1 MTHTTKTRPLA
12 AIAFFVLAISTLS
25 AAAQET
31 SGRSALLA
39 AAEAAQELRALTAAV
54 ELSGEGGFKAYVP
67 TGVGTIKLV
76 RQAEPLDGRV
86 WNSRLDTTYVHKQ
99 GDPEEQITAL
109 RTPGSF
115 VWIDHEK
122 KTVQER
128 PQDEN
133 RSRASAAMNLFA
145 LPELTSPEP
154 FSRELREGT
163 SWKLLDRETVDG
175 VACEVVEVTYDMS
188 DNRASRDPSLS
199 LIRTPTTKFYIGV
212 EDRLPR
218 RIERISNQ
226 SMISFSIVLDIT
238 DLDADPD
245 ITPADLAVATPEG
258 YTRTAPARTT
268 TPDPAVEPQTDM
280 PRPHLEPVDEG
291 APDLPAHGFELV
303 DGAGNEV
310 TLDSLKGS
318 VAVLYFWGTWCVP
331 CRDFSPLVSNLVDT
345 FEGEPVKVFGLPVR
359 ERSEE
364 AVRDAISD
372 YKHTLLLNPGGD
384 PVGCDAVARA
394 YKVRRYPTIYV
405 IGFDSEV
412 LAVKWPEP
420 GVDAAD
426 TMAEVE
432 QAIRRHLD
440 SKD

>member
-1 MTHTTKTRPLA
+1 MTSTTTKRPFAALA
-12 AIAFFVLAISTLS
+12 FCVLAISALS
-25 AAAQET
+25 ASAQET

-39 AAEAAQELRALTAAV
+39 AAEAAHELRALTATV

-67 TGVGTIKLV
+67 TGRGTIKLV
-76 RQAEPLDGRV
+76 RQAEPFDGRV
-86 WNSRLDTTYVHKQ
+86 WNSRLDTSYTHTQ
-99 GDPEEQITAL
+99 GDPEEQISAL

-115 VWIDHEK
+115 VWVDHEK
-122 KTVQER
+122 KIVQER
-128 PQDEN
+128 PHDEN

-145 LPELTSPEP
+145 LPELTNPEP

-163 SWKLLDRETVDG
+163 SWKLLDRETVNG

-199 LIRTPTTKFYIGV
+199 LIRTPSTKYFFGV

-226 SMISFSIVLDIT
+226 AMISFSIILDIT
-238 DLDADPD
+238 ELAADTD
-245 ITPADLAVATPEG
+245 ISPADLAIATPDG

-268 TPDPAVEPQTDM
+268 TPDPAIEPQTDM
-280 PRPHLEPVDEG
+280 PRPLVEPVDAS

-303 DGAGNEV
+303 DGKGNKV
-310 TLDSLKGS
+310 TLDSLKGN

-345 FEGEPVKVFGLPVR
+345 FEGRPVKVFGLPVR
-359 ERSEE
+359 ERSEQ
-364 AVRDAISD
+364 AVRDAIGG
-372 YKHTLLLNPGGD
+372 YRHTLLLNPGGD

-420 GVDAAD
+420 GVEAAD
-426 TMAEVE
+426 IMADVE
-432 QAIRRHLD
+432 QTIRQHLA
-440 SKD
+440 SKE